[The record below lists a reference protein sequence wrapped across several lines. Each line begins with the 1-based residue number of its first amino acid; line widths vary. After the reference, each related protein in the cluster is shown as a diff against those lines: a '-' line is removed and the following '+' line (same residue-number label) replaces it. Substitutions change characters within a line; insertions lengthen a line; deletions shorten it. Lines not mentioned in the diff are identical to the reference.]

1 VAGTTYLLAFQS
13 LGEALGDHFGNHSRW
28 HLCDRLDHTWLACH
42 IHSVIA
48 AQPPV
53 NMDAV
58 AMLHIHDRLPRA
70 LECDLC
76 RRKLTPQGE
85 QNALPLSDQMENWV
99 SLMRCQATFS

>member
-1 VAGTTYLLAFQS
+1 
-13 LGEALGDHFGNHSRW
+13 
-28 HLCDRLDHTWLACH
+28 
-42 IHSVIA
+42 
-48 AQPPV
+48 
-53 NMDAV
+53 MDAV